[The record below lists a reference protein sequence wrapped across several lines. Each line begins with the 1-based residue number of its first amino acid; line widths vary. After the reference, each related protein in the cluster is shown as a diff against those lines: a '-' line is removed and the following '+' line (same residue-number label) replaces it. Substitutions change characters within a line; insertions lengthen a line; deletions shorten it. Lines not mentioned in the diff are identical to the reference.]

1 MSFAVFTNDQHQIG
15 QARDL
20 LFCRSQIFGQL
31 YRYGTCF
38 VYLRKASRGVSV
50 TKDQPRAGSDEGG
63 AMPKRLLP
71 VIALSMALISPVV
84 VQGCS
89 SQRETTTTTTSEQPQ
104 SAPTTTLTTTTTTS
118 NEPDSVLGATFH
130 AIGTI
135 ILFPFR
141 LVGDAI
147 GLIV

>member
-1 MSFAVFTNDQHQIG
+1 MQKKIWP
-15 QARDL
+15 
-20 LFCRSQIFGQL
+20 I
-31 YRYGTCF
+31 
-38 VYLRKASRGVSV
+38 
-50 TKDQPRAGSDEGG
+50 
-63 AMPKRLLP
+63 
-71 VIALSMALISPVV
+71 IALSMALITPAVI
-84 VQGCS
+84 QGCS
-89 SQRETTTTTTSEQPQ
+89 SQSETTTTTTSEEPQ
-104 SAPTTTLTTTTTTS
+104 SAPATTVTTSTTTTS

>member
-1 MSFAVFTNDQHQIG
+1 MQ
-15 QARDL
+15 
-20 LFCRSQIFGQL
+20 
-31 YRYGTCF
+31 
-38 VYLRKASRGVSV
+38 
-50 TKDQPRAGSDEGG
+50 
-63 AMPKRLLP
+63 KRILP
-71 VIALSMALISPVV
+71 IIALSMALITPAII
-84 VQGCS
+84 QGCS
-89 SQRETTTTTTSEQPQ
+89 SQSETTTTTTSQEPQ
-104 SAPTTTLTTTTTTS
+104 SAPTTVTTSTTTTS

>member
-1 MSFAVFTNDQHQIG
+1 MQ
-15 QARDL
+15 
-20 LFCRSQIFGQL
+20 
-31 YRYGTCF
+31 
-38 VYLRKASRGVSV
+38 
-50 TKDQPRAGSDEGG
+50 
-63 AMPKRLLP
+63 KRILP
-71 VIALSMALISPVV
+71 IIALSMALITPVV
-84 VQGCS
+84 IQGCS
-89 SQRETTTTTTSEQPQ
+89 SQSETTTSTTTTSEEPQAAPTTTTTTS
-104 SAPTTTLTTTTTTS
+104 TTTTS

>member
-1 MSFAVFTNDQHQIG
+1 M
-15 QARDL
+15 L
-20 LFCRSQIFGQL
+20 
-31 YRYGTCF
+31 
-38 VYLRKASRGVSV
+38 
-50 TKDQPRAGSDEGG
+50 
-63 AMPKRLLP
+63 KRILP
-71 VIALSMALISPVV
+71 IIALSMALITPVV
-84 VQGCS
+84 IQGCS
-89 SQRETTTTTTSEQPQ
+89 SQSETTTTTTSEQPQ
-104 SAPTTTLTTTTTTS
+104 SAPTTTITTTTTTS

>member
-1 MSFAVFTNDQHQIG
+1 MQ
-15 QARDL
+15 
-20 LFCRSQIFGQL
+20 
-31 YRYGTCF
+31 
-38 VYLRKASRGVSV
+38 
-50 TKDQPRAGSDEGG
+50 
-63 AMPKRLLP
+63 KRILP
-71 VIALSMALISPVV
+71 IITLSLALISPAVI
-84 VQGCS
+84 QGCS
-89 SQRETTTTTTSEQPQ
+89 SQSETTTTTTSEEPQ
-104 SAPTTTLTTTTTTS
+104 SAPTTMVTTSTTTTS

>member
-1 MSFAVFTNDQHQIG
+1 LQFLQVTSTTERSGVPFSLLGEDKFSSTSSVW
-15 QARDL
+15 DL
-20 LFCRSQIFGQL
+20 LGPSEQDPL
-31 YRYGTCF
+31 
-38 VYLRKASRGVSV
+38 GVSFI
-50 TKDQPRAGSDEGG
+50 KEQPSAGSGEVGT
-63 AMPKRLLP
+63 MQKRILP
-71 VIALSMALISPVV
+71 IIALSMALITPAVI
-84 VQGCS
+84 QGCS
-89 SQRETTTTTTSEQPQ
+89 SQSETTTTTTSEEPQ
-104 SAPTTTLTTTTTTS
+104 SAPTMVTTSTTTTS

>member
-1 MSFAVFTNDQHQIG
+1 MQ
-15 QARDL
+15 
-20 LFCRSQIFGQL
+20 
-31 YRYGTCF
+31 
-38 VYLRKASRGVSV
+38 
-50 TKDQPRAGSDEGG
+50 
-63 AMPKRLLP
+63 KRILP
-71 VIALSMALISPVV
+71 VIALSMALMTPVV
-84 VQGCS
+84 IQGCS
-89 SQRETTTTTTSEQPQ
+89 SQSETTTTTSTSSSVVPQ
-104 SAPTTTLTTTTTTS
+104 SAPTTTTTTSTTTTS

>member
-1 MSFAVFTNDQHQIG
+1 MQ
-15 QARDL
+15 
-20 LFCRSQIFGQL
+20 
-31 YRYGTCF
+31 
-38 VYLRKASRGVSV
+38 
-50 TKDQPRAGSDEGG
+50 
-63 AMPKRLLP
+63 KRILP
-71 VIALSMALISPVV
+71 IIALSMALITPVV
-84 VQGCS
+84 IQGCS
-89 SQRETTTTTTSEQPQ
+89 SQSETTSTTTTSEEPQAAPTTTTTTS
-104 SAPTTTLTTTTTTS
+104 TTTS